1 MVVHTFN
8 STAQEAEPGVL
19 PQVQSQPSLQTKTL
33 PKKKTTEKK
42 KKEARPTPPTH
53 FRLDRTVESV
63 VFV

>member
-33 PKKKTTEKK
+33 PKKKQLKK
-42 KKEARPTPPTH
+42 KKKLDLPLPPT
-53 FRLDRTVESV
+53 LDWTGLLNQ
-63 VFV
+63 